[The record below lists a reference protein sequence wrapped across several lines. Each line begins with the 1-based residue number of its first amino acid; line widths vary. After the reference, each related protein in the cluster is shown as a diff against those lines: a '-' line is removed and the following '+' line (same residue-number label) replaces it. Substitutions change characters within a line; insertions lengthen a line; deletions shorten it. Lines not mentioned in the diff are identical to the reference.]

1 MTLNLSIPDQI
12 NDIKPKIT
20 VIGIG
25 GAGGNA
31 VNTMINANVSNI
43 EFITA
48 NTDGQAL
55 SRSLTPRQI
64 QLGKN
69 ITSGLGAG
77 SDSEIGRKAAEESLE
92 EVIAELGDSN
102 MLFITTGMG
111 GGTGSGAAPVIAKAA
126 KDKDILTVAVVTK
139 PFDFEGKKRMEVAE
153 ECLNQLRECVDT
165 LIVIPNQNLFK
176 IANEKTTFSEAF
188 KMADDVLYQGV
199 CGITNL
205 ITDPGMINLD
215 FADIKTVM
223 GNMGKAMMG
232 TGESSGEE
240 RAKKAAEEAL
250 NNPLLDESDI
260 KGAKSILLNIQGGPD
275 MALFEV
281 DEAASKIRD
290 QVDENANIIF
300 GSSIDNELEG
310 IIKVSIVATGISK
323 DKNYQSLKF
332 DNKLEN
338 YNEIEDVD
346 DKHNFNNDTNLGT
359 EIKAI
364 DDNHSFNDDGELE
377 KEDLETTSI
386 YENSENEN
394 DNQIDLETQINLL
407 KTDQDGLNKNNFE
420 FLKSENHLPEQKDE
434 KLKSILLEKPQNELT
449 EKKPK
454 TFFNR
459 FSSFFSSRDEEKM
472 PSIPSTKLEDKIE
485 KTGIDISKKSDA
497 SMSNTETHE
506 HLESF
511 DLFKEENQAKP
522 SDLDNLIDIEQETRE
537 IDDKV
542 LEIPAFLRRQAN

>member
-126 KDKDILTVAVVTK
+126 KDKGILTVAVVTK

-188 KMADDVLYQGV
+188 RMADDVLYQGV

-522 SDLDNLIDIEQETRE
+522 SDIDNLIDLEQETKE